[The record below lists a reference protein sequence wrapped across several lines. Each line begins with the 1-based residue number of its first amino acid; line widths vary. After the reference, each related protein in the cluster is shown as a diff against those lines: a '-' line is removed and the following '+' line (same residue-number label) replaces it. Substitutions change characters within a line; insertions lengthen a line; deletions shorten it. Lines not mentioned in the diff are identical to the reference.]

1 MEYCYKV
8 YSVGN
13 NAQPSFSSDP
23 DGCANIFRKIKKY
36 DIIYDCVSN
45 NVKHNHIHNVLYHY
59 ALDGK
64 SFNDDDIVIMRKY
77 LYNDRC
83 IDFTLHKQYPL
94 NKFHKCNDKSCS
106 YILLN
111 NDKYGLLSLG
121 TLGQTKRYFLYDI
134 NRGYTCNVIQK
145 NYDKDHYDLLK
156 NQYARTIVSYKYAHM
171 HHIYKIC
178 KCNVINCVSN
188 PYEYDVGVVARANLT
203 YKVAPA
209 NSKQEAFRINVI
221 KAKDEDNEQF
231 KNKLKSFSVN
241 VLQKTDIQIN
251 KSVGDISVIVQK
263 NEFFELTMDEP
274 FTVSSLPHGMKHIG
288 NIINGTIQNSGEY
301 NIMITYG
308 GGNTQNINII
318 VPFYRRL
325 L

>member
-23 DGCANIFRKIKKY
+23 DGCANIFRKIK
-36 DIIYDCVSN
+36 N
-45 NVKHNHIHNVLYHY
+45 
-59 ALDGK
+59 
-64 SFNDDDIVIMRKY
+64 
-77 LYNDRC
+77 NDRC

-121 TLGQTKRYFLYDI
+121 TLGQTKRSFLYDI
-134 NRGYTCNVIQK
+134 NKGCT
-145 NYDKDHYDLLK
+145 
-156 NQYARTIVSYKYAHM
+156 
-171 HHIYKIC
+171 
-178 KCNVINCVSN
+178 CNVINCVSN

-221 KAKDEDNEQF
+221 KAKDKDNEQF

-251 KSVGDISVIVQK
+251 KSVGDISVIIQK

-274 FTVSSLPHGMKHIG
+274 FMVSSLPNGMKHIG

>member
-23 DGCANIFRKIKKY
+23 DGCANIFRKIK
-36 DIIYDCVSN
+36 N
-45 NVKHNHIHNVLYHY
+45 
-59 ALDGK
+59 LDSK
-64 SFNDDDIVIMRKY
+64 SFNDDDIVIIRKY

-134 NRGYTCNVIQK
+134 NKGCTCNVIQK
-145 NYDKDHYDLLK
+145 NYDKNHYDLLK
-156 NQYARTIVSYKYAHM
+156 NQY
-171 HHIYKIC
+171 
-178 KCNVINCVSN
+178 
-188 PYEYDVGVVARANLT
+188 ARANLT

-274 FTVSSLPHGMKHIG
+274 FTVSSLPNGMKHIG